1 MKEINV
7 YERYFAADATFHG
20 VKRRAVNLQL
30 VATSD
35 AGEVFYR
42 IVLSFFPFET
52 PDDFRV
58 SWDACFEKEIYRA
71 KGRRSKKREEEFLSG
86 LHDAAEKL
94 AREHGAVIDFNRP
107 LIAERRG

>member
-58 SWDACFEKEIYRA
+58 SWDACFEKERMPQVE
-71 KGRRSKKREEEFLSG
+71 KRFCTSLT
-86 LHDAAEKL
+86 H
-94 AREHGAVIDFNRP
+94 AVVEIIFQAN
-107 LIAERRG
+107 